1 MGEVFFGTADY
12 VHTSNSLG
20 GGGNQKI
27 FANLDVLQLLN
38 SNQYNS
44 GDQPYSDHSP
54 YSGYSL
60 LITVEQYHL
69 ELNLLFISI
78 NYL

>member
-1 MGEVFFGTADY
+1 MY
-12 VHTSNSLG
+12 VWEKCFLVQPIMYTRQIHWG

-60 LITVEQYHL
+60 
-69 ELNLLFISI
+69 
-78 NYL
+78 